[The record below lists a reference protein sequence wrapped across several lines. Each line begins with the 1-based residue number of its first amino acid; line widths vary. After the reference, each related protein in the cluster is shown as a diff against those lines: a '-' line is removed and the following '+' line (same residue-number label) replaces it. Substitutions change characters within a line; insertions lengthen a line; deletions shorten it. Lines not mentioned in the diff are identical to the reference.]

1 MRTLIQ
7 NAFIVNEGKVMK
19 GTVLVDGDR
28 IMEVSFDSDL
38 SAACRRNDEI
48 PVELIDATGC
58 FVLPG
63 VIDDHVHFRE
73 PGLTA
78 KADIGSESAA
88 AAAGGVTSYFDMPNC
103 VPQTTSPET
112 LDEKF
117 ALARRK
123 SHVNYSFFFGA
134 TNDNAELFGRLDTS
148 RIPGIKLFMGSSTG
162 NMLVDKEQS
171 LNTIFKTVAEMGVP
185 VMAHCEDTAIIN
197 ANMARAKACCGDDPD
212 VSMHCRIRSAEAC
225 IESTRLAVSLAQR
238 HNARLHVAHLS
249 TAEEVELIRQANA
262 GVTNLKDKK
271 ITAEAVS
278 GHLLFTA
285 DDHAALGARIKINP
299 AIKTAADRDAL
310 RRAVAD
316 GTVDIIATDH
326 APHLLGE
333 KQGGC
338 CRAAS
343 GMPMVQFSLVAMLGL
358 VDEGVMP
365 IERLVQLM
373 CHNPAVLFGIRGR
386 GFIRRGYKADLVIVR
401 PSSPWTVDAACI
413 KSKCGWSPVEGKT
426 FSWRVERTIC
436 NGHTVFA
443 DGVVDT
449 EYVGEELEF
458 R

>member
-1 MRTLIQ
+1 MRTIIQ
-7 NAFIVNEGKVMK
+7 NAFIVNEGNVMT
-19 GTVLVDGDR
+19 GSILVDDGN
-28 IMEVSFDSDL
+28 IVEIFDKEPSACLSDE
-38 SAACRRNDEI
+38 NM

-73 PGLTA
+73 PGLTH
-78 KADIGSESAA
+78 KADIDSESAA
-88 AAAGGVTSYFDMPNC
+88 AAAGGVTSYMDMPNC
-103 VPQTTSPET
+103 VPQTTSLEA
-112 LDEKF
+112 LDEKL
-117 ALARRK
+117 ALAHEK

-134 TNDNAELFGRLDTS
+134 TNDNVELFEKLDAH

-171 LNTIFKTVAEMGVP
+171 LNTIFKTVAEMNIP
-185 VMAHCEDTAIIN
+185 VMTHCEDTAIIN
-197 ANMARAKACCGDDPD
+197 ANMARAKAEYGDDPD
-212 VSMHCRIRSAEAC
+212 VSLHSKIRSEEAC
-225 IESTRLAVSLAQR
+225 FESTSLAVALAVR

-249 TAEEVELIRQANA
+249 TAKEVALIKKVNA
-262 GVTNLKDKK
+262 GVKNVADKR

-285 DDHAALGARIKINP
+285 DDHATLGARIKINP

-310 RRAVAD
+310 RHAVAD
-316 GTVDIIATDH
+316 GDIDIIATDH
-326 APHLLGE
+326 APHLLSE

-338 CRAAS
+338 CGAAS

-373 CHNPAVLFGIRGR
+373 CHNPAELFGIRNR

-401 PSSPWTVDAACI
+401 PSSPWTVDAACV

-443 DGVVDT
+443 DGKVDMN
-449 EYVGEELEF
+449 YVGEELSF

>member
-1 MRTLIQ
+1 MRTIIQ
-7 NAFIVNEGKVMK
+7 NAFIVNEGNVMT
-19 GTVLVDGDR
+19 GSILVDDGN
-28 IMEVSFDSDL
+28 IVEIFDKEPSACLSDE
-38 SAACRRNDEI
+38 NM

-73 PGLTA
+73 PGLTH
-78 KADIGSESAA
+78 KADIDSESAA
-88 AAAGGVTSYFDMPNC
+88 AAAGGVTSYMDMPNC
-103 VPQTTSPET
+103 VPQTTSLEA
-112 LDEKF
+112 LDEKL
-117 ALARRK
+117 ALAHEK

-134 TNDNAELFGRLDTS
+134 TNDNVELFEKLDAH

-171 LNTIFKTVAEMGVP
+171 LNTIFKTVAEMNIP
-185 VMAHCEDTAIIN
+185 VMTHCEDTAIIN
-197 ANMARAKACCGDDPD
+197 ANMARAKAEYGDDPD
-212 VSMHCRIRSAEAC
+212 VSLHSKIRSEEAC
-225 IESTRLAVSLAQR
+225 FESTSLAVALAVR

-249 TAEEVELIRQANA
+249 TAKEVALIKKVNA
-262 GVTNLKDKK
+262 GVKNVADKR

-285 DDHAALGARIKINP
+285 DDHATLGARIKINP

-310 RRAVAD
+310 RHALAD
-316 GTVDIIATDH
+316 GTIDIIATDH
-326 APHLLGE
+326 APHLLSE

-338 CRAAS
+338 CKAAS

-358 VDEGVMP
+358 VDEG
-365 IERLVQLM
+365 ILTIGRLVQLM
-373 CHNPAVLFGIRGR
+373 CHNPAVLFGIRNR

-401 PSSPWTVDAACI
+401 PSSPWSVTADCI
-413 KSKCGWSPVEGKT
+413 RSKCGWSPVEGIT

-443 DGVVDT
+443 DGKVDMN
-449 EYVGEELEF
+449 YVGEELSF

>member
-103 VPQTTSPET
+103 VPQTTSPEA

-212 VSMHCRIRSAEAC
+212 VSMHSKIRSAEAC

-249 TAEEVELIRQANA
+249 TAEEVELIRQANT
-262 GVTNLKDKK
+262 GVTSLKDKR

-285 DDHAALGARIKINP
+285 SDHAALGARIKINP

-326 APHLLGE
+326 APHLLSE

-358 VDEGVMP
+358 VDEGVLTL
-365 IERLVQLM
+365 ERLVQLM
-373 CHNPAVLFGIRGR
+373 CHNPAVLFGVRDR
-386 GFIRRGYKADLVIVR
+386 GFIRPGYKADLVIVR
-401 PSSPWTVDAACI
+401 PESSWTVDAACI

-443 DGVVDT
+443 DGKVDM